1 MELQEKEIE
10 VILKGYFSSK
20 TDPSILTSIAPML
33 LDQSMFCILAS
44 FYAVNIP
51 KSFDFTWHELVYKM
65 FHYV

>member
-51 KSFDFTWHELVYKM
+51 KSFDFT
-65 FHYV
+65 